1 MDMSDQYNTPLNTY
15 DQLLFQQ
22 KFGTDST
29 FDYDMQGWYK
39 ANPDAS
45 PHTGA
50 HYPDTFKKPNHP
62 TFSDESIY
70 HGVDG
75 NQGGHWNSDPDGAE
89 QFIPGKTNLDMHGA
103 EGLQK
108 YFDNNEQSIQLV
120 LPPSN

>member
-1 MDMSDQYNTPLNTY
+1 MVDMSDQYNTPLDSYENLQY
-15 DQLLFQQ
+15 LY
-22 KFGTDST
+22 KFGTDAK

-75 NQGGHWNSDPDGAE
+75 NQGGTWGLDEGGKDTFTPGA
-89 QFIPGKTNLDMHGA
+89 TNLQGRDFQD
-103 EGLQK
+103 LQN
-108 YFDNNEQSIQLV
+108 YFDNHEHGVTLLGKQ
-120 LPPSN
+120 